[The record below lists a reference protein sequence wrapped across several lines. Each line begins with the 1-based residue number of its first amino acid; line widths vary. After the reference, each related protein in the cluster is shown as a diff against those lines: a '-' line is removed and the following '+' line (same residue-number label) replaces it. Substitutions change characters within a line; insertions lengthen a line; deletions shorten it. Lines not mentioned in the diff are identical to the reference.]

1 MLSLEGKPLSINFCG
16 RGEIGDTRKKYE
28 YQKRKKSTTR
38 EFILVTLTHA
48 ERRLDTNRELVRDRL
63 RALFEC
69 RAILVAKETHSEVG
83 CKSVHAGV
91 QNTTASKHTATRKR
105 REVFKEREGRALGAS
120 AAPLIH

>member
-1 MLSLEGKPLSINFCG
+1 MGIRERKM
-16 RGEIGDTRKKYE
+16 DTKRD
-28 YQKRKKSTTR
+28 RKKSTTR

-105 REVFKEREGRALGAS
+105 REVFKDREGRALGAS
-120 AAPLIH
+120 AAPPLVAEIDARSRFAPS